1 MMHSIRPTLAF
12 LTLFSLLA
20 VPSLGSADSSINY
33 NMLVADSDM
42 LNTYAMDFDELEY
55 FLRRG
60 HLADY
65 EGDNY
70 EDVEQSA
77 AEIIWDAAMQF
88 ELNPQFLLVLLQREQ
103 SLVEDDN
110 PTEKQLDWAMGY
122 AVCDDCS
129 MDDPQIQKYKG
140 FGNQVYY
147 ASKRI
152 RESYLDDLDI
162 RGYTVTSMGP
172 GIEKEIDGMTIIPE
186 NYATSVL
193 YTYTPHLHG
202 NENFVYIWRNWFE
215 HVYPT
220 GTLIQDEESGG
231 IWYIQFGR
239 RRAITS
245 KTAYY
250 TRFGNQ
256 PVITASATTI
266 EQYPEGDP
274 INFPNYS
281 LLRAPTGTVFLI
293 VDDTRRGF
301 ASAEA
306 LRKIGFN
313 SDEIIDVDWSDL
325 DPYQEG
331 EPITVETEYAS
342 GALLQN
348 STTGGVYYVENAIKH
363 PLISRELMDVNFA
376 GFSIIPTAPETLET
390 YETGDAVGF
399 PDGTLVIAK
408 GSPDVFVISEGLRRP
423 IPDEDTFLT
432 YGWSWDDIIWTS
444 ERSVLLHDLG
454 EMIAS
459 VAETKGESEEDLSQ
473 ATL

>member
-1 MMHSIRPTLAF
+1 MINKLRPTIVF
-12 LTLFSLLA
+12 VTLLSLLF

-42 LNTYAMDFDELEY
+42 LDTHAMDFDELEY

-60 HLADY
+60 YLSEY
-65 EGDNY
+65 ETDNVD
-70 EDVEQSA
+70 DVEQTA
-77 AEIIWDAAMQF
+77 AEIIWDASMEF
-88 ELNPQFLLVLLQREQ
+88 EFNPQFLLVLLQREQ
-103 SLVEDDN
+103 SLIEDDS
-110 PTEKQLDWAMGY
+110 PSDDQLAWAMGY
-122 AVCDDCS
+122 AVCDDCAK
-129 MDDPQIQKYKG
+129 DDPQIQKYKG

-147 ASKRI
+147 AAKRI
-152 RESYLDDLDI
+152 RESYLDDLDS

-186 NYATSVL
+186 NNATAVL

-245 KTAYY
+245 ATAYY

-256 PVITASATTI
+256 PLITASATTI
-266 EQYPEGDP
+266 EQYPLGDP
-274 INFPNYS
+274 ISFPNYS

-301 ASAEA
+301 ASSDA
-306 LRKIGFN
+306 LRLIGFN
-313 SDEIIDVDWSDL
+313 QDEIIDVEWADL
-325 DPYQEG
+325 DPYEEG

-342 GALLQN
+342 GALLQD
-348 STTGGVYYVENAIKH
+348 STTGGVYYVENGLKH
-363 PLISRELMDVNFA
+363 PIVSRELMDVNFA
-376 GFSIIPTAPETLET
+376 GFALIPTSPELLEEH
-390 YETGDAVGF
+390 ETGDYVDF
-399 PDGTLVIAK
+399 PDGSLIID
-408 GSPDVFVISEGLRRP
+408 GQSPAVFVISEGLRRL

-432 YGWSWDDIIWTS
+432 YGWSWDDIIWTN
-444 ERSVLLHDLG
+444 ERSVGLHALG
-454 EMIAS
+454 EPITS
-459 VAETKGESEEDLSQ
+459 TEIDEEEDLTQ
-473 ATL
+473 ASE